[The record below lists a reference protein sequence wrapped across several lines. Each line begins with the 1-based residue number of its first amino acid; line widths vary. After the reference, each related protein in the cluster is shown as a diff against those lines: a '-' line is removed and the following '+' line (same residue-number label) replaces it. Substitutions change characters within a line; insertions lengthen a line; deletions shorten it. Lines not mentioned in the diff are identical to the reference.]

1 MTSPNITDAHVPK
14 LNNKGEPT
22 RNDMTEHEVIKRDA
36 IRLAA
41 VVVNLSKEVQTIPR
55 EGSRSRLQSTQHQ
68 TTIGPGARL
77 PRASNRLRKASGTR
91 T

>member
-41 VVVNLSKEVQTIPR
+41 VVVNLSKKYRPFQAEATEHSTPDNYR
-55 EGSRSRLQSTQHQ
+55 TWSTSAKSFEPSTQGFWH
-68 TTIGPGARL
+68 TNVAH
-77 PRASNRLRKASGTR
+77 
-91 T
+91 

>member
-1 MTSPNITDAHVPK
+1 
-14 LNNKGEPT
+14 
-22 RNDMTEHEVIKRDA
+22 MTEHEVIKRDA

-41 VVVNLSKEVQTIPR
+41 VVVNLSKKYKPFQEERV
-55 EGSRSRLQSTQHQ
+55 RLQSTQHQ

-91 T
+91 NVAH